1 MFLDT
6 LNEPN
11 FHPPVRNST
20 VQYDNIYVILWLRF
34 SNYNQTKALNQTLP
48 KIYIRWS
55 KWNGKRRYDRKHK
68 KTLNSLNCTSVF
80 LDTSTIQKNTS
91 IIHGLPFIRY
101 FLFISFLIFFGTNH
115 GTGTV
120 QLNPIAQLQLCN
132 FGLFFQN
139 CTIAT
144 PLASAYK

>member
-1 MFLDT
+1 MFHVSWYPKR
-6 LNEPN
+6 NEL
-11 FHPPVRNST
+11 PPSGANSA
-20 VQYDNIYVILWLRF
+20 VQCDNIYVILWLKF

-91 IIHGLPFIRY
+91 IIHGLPQIWSPKTKKAKSGVKG
-101 FLFISFLIFFGTNH
+101 I
-115 GTGTV
+115 
-120 QLNPIAQLQLCN
+120 IAPPVLLLLLLTLSLSYN
-132 FGLFFQN
+132 
-139 CTIAT
+139 
-144 PLASAYK
+144 

>member
-1 MFLDT
+1 MFHREFKWGKMCFMFLDT

-55 KWNGKRRYDRKHK
+55 KSNGEQRYDRKHK

-91 IIHGLPFIRY
+91 IIHGLSPP
-101 FLFISFLIFFGTNH
+101 ISWIVLVFFWIVLVFTSYLMRSI
-115 GTGTV
+115 TYSFSIDS
-120 QLNPIAQLQLCN
+120 LWN
-132 FGLFFQN
+132 F
-139 CTIAT
+139 AR
-144 PLASAYK
+144 A